1 MKAKLALVILFFVV
15 FSCYSPPERECA
27 KVKTGSFEFISVVEG
42 DTLVSRFDRFE
53 DFEIDYYQG
62 KTDTSTVKWVN
73 DCEFVLRNKHPKS
86 LNEQQAVYIKIL
98 STDEG
103 GYSFEYGI
111 LKDAK
116 RLKGYAKRLKK

>member
-1 MKAKLALVILFFVV
+1 MKSKITLVILFFVAY
-15 FSCYSPPERECA
+15 SCYSPPKRECA
-27 KVKTGSFEFISVVEG
+27 QVKTGSFEFISVVEG

-53 DFEIDYYQG
+53 DFEIDCYQG
-62 KTDTSTVKWVN
+62 KTDTSAVKWVN
-73 DCEFVLRNKHPKS
+73 DCEFVLRNKNPKS

-98 STDEG
+98 STDES

-116 RLKGYAKRLKK
+116 RLKGYAKRLK

>member
-1 MKAKLALVILFFVV
+1 MKSKITLVILFFAVY
-15 FSCYSPPERECA
+15 SCYSPPERECA
-27 KVKTGSFEFISVVEG
+27 KVKTGSFEFISIVEG

-62 KTDTSTVKWVN
+62 KADTSTVKWVN
-73 DCEFVLRNKHPKS
+73 DCEFVLRNINPKS

-98 STDEG
+98 STDES

-116 RLKGYAKRLKK
+116 RLKGYAKRLK